1 MRLIFLI
8 ILLDL
13 MGVGLILPLFPF
25 IAMDIG
31 LTAESI
37 TLVLAIYPMAQFFA
51 GPIWG
56 RLSDKYGRRPILM
69 ISMVGAVASYTLLGF
84 ADTVFM
90 LMASRLIGGISA
102 GNLAAAFAYITDITT
117 PENRAKGMG
126 LIGGALSL
134 GFILGPAVGGL
145 LAGGD
150 PENANL
156 SLVAF
161 VAGGT
166 SFLALLGTIFILPES
181 LSVELRAKIA
191 ERPKMNR
198 MQQFKVVRARGALLT
213 LFGAALMFAAAES
226 VFTTTFPLFADA
238 KLGLGPREVGLI
250 LSFAGVVM
258 VIMQLKAI
266 GPLSKRFGELNLIT
280 AGCFIYAA
288 GLALVATSNG
298 IPQLLVAQIFL
309 PIGLSIVNPSLSSL
323 ISKECADTERGVVM
337 GLYQS
342 VGSLG
347 RGMGPI
353 YSGTLFGQI
362 SIYAP
367 YIYSIASM
375 VPVLGL
381 IYVVRM
387 RGKDA
392 EPDAPTE

>member
-1 MRLIFLI
+1 MRLIFII

-13 MGVGLILPLFPF
+13 MGIGLILPLFPF
-25 IAMDIG
+25 IALDIG
-31 LTAESI
+31 LTPESI
-37 TLVLAIYPMAQFFA
+37 TLVLAIYPIAQFFA
-51 GPIWG
+51 GPVWG
-56 RLSDKYGRRPILM
+56 RLSDKHGRRPILM

-84 ADTVFM
+84 ADTVWL

-156 SLVAF
+156 ALVAF
-161 VAGGT
+161 FAGGT
-166 SFLALLGTIFILPES
+166 SFLALLGTIFFLPES
-181 LSVELRAKIA
+181 LSDDVRAKIA

-198 MQQFKVVRARGALLT
+198 IQQFKVVRTRGPVLT
-213 LFGAALMFAAAES
+213 LFGAALIFAAAES
-226 VFTTTFPLFADA
+226 VFTTTFPLFANA
-238 KLGLGPREVGLI
+238 KLGLGPRDVGLI

-258 VIMQLKAI
+258 VVMQLKAI
-266 GPLSKRFGELNLIT
+266 GPLSRKFGELNLIT
-280 AGCFIYAA
+280 TGCFVYAV
-288 GLALVATSNG
+288 GLAIVATANG
-298 IPQLLVAQIFL
+298 LPQLLLAQIFL

-367 YIYSIASM
+367 YVYSIASM

-387 RGKDA
+387 RGKA
-392 EPDAPTE
+392 AASDAPAE

>member
-1 MRLIFLI
+1 MRLVFII

-13 MGVGLILPLFPF
+13 MGIGLILPLFPF
-25 IAMDIG
+25 IALDIG
-31 LTAESI
+31 LTPESI
-37 TLVLAIYPMAQFFA
+37 TAVLAIYPIAQFFA

-56 RLSDKYGRRPILM
+56 RLSDKHGRRPILM
-69 ISMVGAVASYTLLGF
+69 ISMVGAVASYGILGF
-84 ADTVFM
+84 ADTVWM
-90 LMASRLIGGISA
+90 LMLSRIVGGISA

-117 PENRAKGMG
+117 TENRAKGMG
-126 LIGGALSL
+126 MIGGALSL
-134 GFILGPAVGGL
+134 GFILGPAIGGL

-166 SFLALLGTIFILPES
+166 SFLALIGTIFFLPES
-181 LSVELRAKIA
+181 LSDELREKIA
-191 ERPKMNR
+191 QRPKMSR
-198 MQQFKVVRARGALLT
+198 VAQFKVVSARGALLT
-213 LFGAALMFAAAES
+213 LFGAALIFAAAES
-226 VFTTTFPLFADA
+226 VFTTTFPLFANDS
-238 KLGLGPREVGLI
+238 LGLGPREVGLI

-258 VIMQLKAI
+258 VIMQMKAI

-280 AGCFIYAA
+280 TGCFIYAA
-288 GLALVATSNG
+288 GLALVATAG
-298 IPQLLVAQIFL
+298 GLPQLLIAQIFL
-309 PIGLSIVNPSLSSL
+309 PIGISIVNPSLASL
-323 ISKECADTERGVVM
+323 VSKECADTERGVAM

-367 YIYSIASM
+367 YVYSIASM

-387 RGKDA
+387 RSAKA
-392 EPDAPTE
+392 EDTAES

>member
-37 TLVLAIYPMAQFFA
+37 TLVLAIYPIAQFFA
-51 GPIWG
+51 GPVWG

-90 LMASRLIGGISA
+90 LMASRLVGGISA

-145 LAGGD
+145 LAGSD

-166 SFLALLGTIFILPES
+166 SFLALIGTIFFLPES
-181 LSVELRAKIA
+181 LSDELRAKIA
-191 ERPKMNR
+191 ARPKMNR
-198 MQQFKVVRARGALLT
+198 LQQFKVVSARGALLT
-213 LFGAALMFAAAES
+213 LFAAALIFSAAES

-266 GPLSKRFGELNLIT
+266 GPLSKKFGELNLIT
-280 AGCFIYAA
+280 AGCFMYAI
-288 GLALVATSNG
+288 GLALVATSNS
-298 IPQLLVAQIFL
+298 IPQMLVAQIFL

-323 ISKECADTERGVVM
+323 ISKECADTERGIVM

-367 YIYSIASM
+367 YVYSIASM

-387 RGKDA
+387 RGRDTT
-392 EPDAPTE
+392 PDAPAE

>member
-13 MGVGLILPLFPF
+13 MGIGLILPLFPF

-31 LTAESI
+31 LTPESI
-37 TLVLAIYPMAQFFA
+37 TAVLAIYPIAQFFA
-51 GPIWG
+51 GPVWG

-69 ISMVGAVASYTLLGF
+69 ISMVGAVASYSVLGF
-84 ADTVFM
+84 ADSLWM
-90 LMASRLIGGISA
+90 LMLSRVIGGISA

-181 LSVELRAKIA
+181 LSDELREKISQ
-191 ERPKMNR
+191 RPKMSR
-198 MQQFKVVRARGALLT
+198 VAQFKVVSARGALLT
-213 LFGAALMFAAAES
+213 LFFAALIYAAAES
-226 VFTTTFPLFADA
+226 VFTTTFPLFANA

-258 VIMQLKAI
+258 VFMQLKAI

-280 AGCFIYAA
+280 TGCFVYAI
-288 GLALVATSNG
+288 GLGLVATANG
-298 IPQLLVAQIFL
+298 LPQLLLAQVFL
-309 PIGLSIVNPSLSSL
+309 PIGLSIVNPSLASL

-347 RGMGPI
+347 RGVGPI
-353 YSGTLFGQI
+353 YSGTLFGQF

-367 YIYSIASM
+367 YVYSIASM

-387 RGKDA
+387 RSKGKDETPA
-392 EPDAPTE
+392 D

>member
-13 MGVGLILPLFPF
+13 MGIGLILPLFPF
-25 IAMDIG
+25 IAMYIG
-31 LTAESI
+31 LTPESI
-37 TLVLAIYPMAQFFA
+37 TAVLAIYPIAQFFA
-51 GPIWG
+51 GPVWG

-69 ISMVGAVASYTLLGF
+69 ISMVGAVASYSVLGF
-84 ADTVFM
+84 ADSLWM
-90 LMASRLIGGISA
+90 LMLSRVIGGISA

-181 LSVELRAKIA
+181 LSDELREKISQ
-191 ERPKMNR
+191 RPKMSR
-198 MQQFKVVRARGALLT
+198 VAQFKVVSARGALLT
-213 LFGAALMFAAAES
+213 LFFAALIYAAAES
-226 VFTTTFPLFADA
+226 VFTTTFPLFANA

-258 VIMQLKAI
+258 VFMQLKAI

-280 AGCFIYAA
+280 TGCFVYAI
-288 GLALVATSNG
+288 GLGLVATANG
-298 IPQLLVAQIFL
+298 LPQLLLAQVFL
-309 PIGLSIVNPSLSSL
+309 PIGLSIVNPSLASL

-347 RGMGPI
+347 RGVGPI
-353 YSGTLFGQI
+353 YSGTLFGQF

-367 YIYSIASM
+367 YVYSIASM

-387 RGKDA
+387 RSKGKDETPA
-392 EPDAPTE
+392 D

>member
-1 MRLIFLI
+1 MRIIFLI

-13 MGVGLILPLFPF
+13 MGIGLILPLFPF

-31 LTAESI
+31 LTPETI
-37 TLVLAIYPMAQFFA
+37 TMVLALYPIAQFFA
-51 GPIWG
+51 GPVWG

-69 ISMVGAVASYTLLGF
+69 ISMVGAVASYSVLGF
-84 ADTVFM
+84 ADSLWM
-90 LMASRLIGGISA
+90 LMISRVIGGISA

-166 SFLALLGTIFILPES
+166 SFLALLGTIFFLPES
-181 LSVELRAKIA
+181 LSDELREKIA
-191 ERPKMNR
+191 QRPKMSR
-198 MQQFKVVRARGALLT
+198 AAQFKVVSARGALLM
-213 LFGAALMFAAAES
+213 LFFAALVFALAES
-226 VFTTTFPLFADA
+226 MFTTTFALFADA
-238 KLGLGPREVGLI
+238 KLGLGPREVGLV
-250 LSFAGVVM
+250 LSFAGVIM
-258 VIMQLKAI
+258 VFMQTKAI

-280 AGCFIYAA
+280 TGCFVYAI
-288 GLALVATSNG
+288 GLGLVATANG
-298 IPQLLVAQIFL
+298 IPQLLFAQIFL
-309 PIGLSIVNPSLSSL
+309 PIGISIVNPSMASL
-323 ISKECADTERGVVM
+323 ISKESADTERGIVM

-342 VGSLG
+342 VGSAG
-347 RGMGPI
+347 RGIGPL
-353 YSGTLFGQI
+353 YSGSLFGQI

-387 RGKDA
+387 RSAKAA
-392 EPDAPTE
+392 EGTDS

>member
-13 MGVGLILPLFPF
+13 MGIGLILPLFPF

-31 LTAESI
+31 LTPESI
-37 TLVLAIYPMAQFFA
+37 TAVLAIYPIAQFFA
-51 GPIWG
+51 GPVWG

-69 ISMVGAVASYTLLGF
+69 ISMVGAVASYSVLGF
-84 ADTVFM
+84 ADSLWM
-90 LMASRLIGGISA
+90 LMLSRVIGGISA

-145 LAGGD
+145 LADGD

-181 LSVELRAKIA
+181 LSDELREKISQ
-191 ERPKMNR
+191 RPKMSR
-198 MQQFKVVRARGALLT
+198 VAQFKVVSARGALLT
-213 LFGAALMFAAAES
+213 LFFAALIYAAAES
-226 VFTTTFPLFADA
+226 VFTTTFPLFANA

-258 VIMQLKAI
+258 VFMQLKAI

-280 AGCFIYAA
+280 TGCFVYAI
-288 GLALVATSNG
+288 GLGLVATANG
-298 IPQLLVAQIFL
+298 LPQLLLAQVFL
-309 PIGLSIVNPSLSSL
+309 PIGLSIVNPSLASL

-347 RGMGPI
+347 RGVGPI
-353 YSGTLFGQI
+353 YSGTLFGQF

-367 YIYSIASM
+367 YVYSIASM

-387 RGKDA
+387 RSKGKDETPA
-392 EPDAPTE
+392 D

>member
-13 MGVGLILPLFPF
+13 MGIGLILPLFPF

-31 LTAESI
+31 LSAAMI
-37 TLVLAIYPMAQFFA
+37 TFVLALYPMAQFFS
-51 GPIWG
+51 GPVWG
-56 RLSDKYGRRPILM
+56 GLSDHYGRRPILM
-69 ISMVGAVASYTLLGF
+69 FSMVGSVVSYVVLGI
-84 ADTVFM
+84 ADT
-90 LMASRLIGGISA
+90 LWLLIASRLIGGISA

-166 SFLALLGTIFILPES
+166 SFIALLGTIFFLPES
-181 LSVELRAKIA
+181 LSEELKEKIKQ
-191 ERPKMNR
+191 RPKMSR
-198 MQQFKVVRARGALLT
+198 PQQFKLVTARGALLT
-213 LFGAALMFAAAES
+213 LFVAALIFAAAEA
-226 VFTTTFPLFADA
+226 VYTTTFPLYVNE

-250 LSFAGVVM
+250 LSFAGVIM

-266 GPLSKRFGELNLIT
+266 GPLAKRFGEINLIT
-280 AGCFIYAA
+280 TGCFVYAL
-288 GLALVATSNG
+288 GLALVATANG
-298 IPQLLVAQIFL
+298 IPQLLLASVFL
-309 PIGLSIVNPSLSSL
+309 PIGLAIVNPSVSSL
-323 ISKECADTERGVVM
+323 VSQKCSDTERGLVM

-347 RGMGPI
+347 RGVGPL

-367 YIYSIASM
+367 IIYSIASM
-375 VPVLGL
+375 VPMLGL
-381 IYVVRM
+381 VYLVRM
-387 RGKDA
+387 RSKKSI
-392 EPDAPTE
+392 ESSEE

>member
-1 MRLIFLI
+1 MRIIFFI

-13 MGVGLILPLFPF
+13 MGIGLILPLFPF

-31 LTAESI
+31 LTPESI
-37 TLVLAIYPMAQFFA
+37 TIVLAIYPLAQFVA
-51 GPIWG
+51 GPFWG
-56 RLSDKYGRRPILM
+56 GLSDRYGRRPILM
-69 ISMVGAVASYTLLGF
+69 ISMVGAVASYGLLGI
-84 ADTVFM
+84 ADTVW
-90 LMASRLIGGISA
+90 LLILSRIVGGISA

-166 SFLALLGTIFILPES
+166 SFLALLGTIFFLPES
-181 LSVELRAKIA
+181 LSDELREKIKQ
-191 ERPKMNR
+191 RPKTSR
-198 MQQFKVVRARGALLT
+198 TQQFKVISARGVLLT
-213 LFGAALMFAAAES
+213 LFGAALIFAAAES
-226 VFTTTFPLFADA
+226 VFTTTFALFANA
-238 KLGLGPREVGLI
+238 KLGMGPRDVGLV
-250 LSFAGVVM
+250 LSFAGVIM
-258 VIMQLKAI
+258 VVMQLKGI

-280 AGCFIYAA
+280 AGCFVYAA
-288 GLALVATSNG
+288 GLALVATANG
-298 IPQLLVAQIFL
+298 LPQLLLAQVFL
-309 PIGLSIVNPSLSSL
+309 PVGLSIVNPSIASL
-323 ISKECADTERGVVM
+323 ISQECQDTERGMVM

-347 RGMGPI
+347 RGLGPM

-362 SIYAP
+362 SIFAP
-367 YIYSIASM
+367 YVYSIASM

-387 RGKDA
+387 RGKSASAD
-392 EPDAPTE
+392 

>member
-1 MRLIFLI
+1 MRLIFFI

-13 MGVGLILPLFPF
+13 MGIGLILPLFPF
-25 IAMDIG
+25 IALDIG
-31 LTAESI
+31 LTPESI
-37 TLVLAIYPMAQFFA
+37 TLVLAIYPIAQFFA

-84 ADTVFM
+84 ADTVWL

-161 VAGGT
+161 FAGGT

-181 LSVELRAKIA
+181 LSDEIRAKIA

-198 MQQFKVVRARGALLT
+198 LQQFKVVRTRGALLT

-226 VFTTTFPLFADA
+226 VFTTTFPLFANA

-266 GPLSKRFGELNLIT
+266 GPLSKKFGELNLIT
-280 AGCFIYAA
+280 TGCFVYAA
-288 GLALVATSNG
+288 GLALVATANG
-298 IPQLLVAQIFL
+298 LPQLLLAQFFL

-367 YIYSIASM
+367 YVYSIASM

-387 RGKDA
+387 RGKNA
-392 EPDAPTE
+392 APDAPAE

>member
-1 MRLIFLI
+1 MRLIFII

-31 LTAESI
+31 LTAGTI
-37 TLVLAIYPMAQFFA
+37 TLVLALYPIAQFFA

-56 RLSDKYGRRPILM
+56 RLSDKHGRRPILI
-69 ISMVGAVASYTLLGF
+69 ISMAGAVASYTLLGF
-84 ADTVFM
+84 ADTLWLLV
-90 LMASRLIGGISA
+90 ASRLVGGISA
-102 GNLAAAFAYITDITT
+102 GNLAAAFAYITDVTT

-134 GFILGPAVGGL
+134 GFVLGPAVGGL

-161 VAGGT
+161 VAGTT

-181 LSVELRAKIA
+181 LSDELRAKIA
-191 ERPKMNR
+191 ARPKMNR
-198 MQQFKVVRARGALLT
+198 VQQFKVVSARGALLT
-213 LFGAALMFAAAES
+213 LFGAALIFAAAES
-226 VFTTTFPLFADA
+226 VFTTTFALFADA
-238 KLGLGPREVGLI
+238 KLGFGPRQVGLV
-250 LSFAGVVM
+250 LSFAGIVM
-258 VIMQLKAI
+258 AFMQLFAI
-266 GPLSKRFGELNLIT
+266 GPLSKKFGELNLIT
-280 AGCFIYAA
+280 TGCFFYAA
-288 GLALVATSNG
+288 GLALVATATG
-298 IPQLLVAQIFL
+298 WPQLLLAQICL

-323 ISKECADTERGVVM
+323 ISKECADTERGIVL

-362 SIYAP
+362 GIYAP
-367 YIYSIASM
+367 YVYSIASM

-381 IYVVRM
+381 IYIVRM
-387 RGKDA
+387 RGKNATPDTPA
-392 EPDAPTE
+392 E

>member
-1 MRLIFLI
+1 MRVIFFI

-13 MGVGLILPLFPF
+13 MGIGLILPLFPF

-31 LTAESI
+31 LTPESI
-37 TLVLAIYPMAQFFA
+37 TAVLAIYPLAQFVA
-51 GPIWG
+51 GPVWG
-56 RLSDKYGRRPILM
+56 GLSDRYGRRPILM
-69 ISMVGAVASYTLLGF
+69 ISMVGAVASYGLLGF
-84 ADTVFM
+84 ADTVWLLM
-90 LMASRLIGGISA
+90 LSRIVGGISA

-126 LIGGALSL
+126 MIGGALSL

-166 SFLALLGTIFILPES
+166 SFLALLGTIFFLPES
-181 LSVELRAKIA
+181 LSDELREKIA
-191 ERPKMNR
+191 QRPKMNR
-198 MQQFKVVRARGALLT
+198 LQQFKVVSARGALLT
-213 LFGAALMFAAAES
+213 LFAAALIFAAAES
-226 VFTTTFPLFADA
+226 VFTTTFALFADA
-238 KLGLGPREVGLI
+238 KFGLGPREVGLL
-250 LSFAGVVM
+250 LSAAGVVM
-258 VIMQLKAI
+258 VFMQLKAI
-266 GPLSKRFGELNLIT
+266 GPLAKRFGELNLIT
-280 AGCFIYAA
+280 TGCFVYAA
-288 GLALVATSNG
+288 GLALIATASG
-298 IPQLLVAQIFL
+298 LPQLILAQIFL
-309 PIGLSIVNPSLSSL
+309 PIGMSIVNPSLSSL
-323 ISKECADTERGVVM
+323 ISQQSQDTERGIVM

-347 RGMGPI
+347 RGVGPL
-353 YSGTLFGQI
+353 YSGTLFGQV

-387 RGKDA
+387 RGKTASDSTP
-392 EPDAPTE
+392 E